1 MLTVVLLAF
10 GVQAADYTTLS
21 LTWSRTGSTADD
33 VEVYVA
39 DEYGVV
45 IDGAEVVFTSTHEFK
60 ETTNAVTESIL
71 CPDVNATT
79 YPEIELTF
87 SITGLPESM
96 DYNVASLDIHALNSS
111 GSYQSNSDAK
121 VRQWNVDI
129 QIGESED
136 ELSSF
141 GSFTDIDIADGVGS
155 SGNVHQYWYVTS
167 TDMQQTGT
175 ELVIRIAISSGTTN
189 VGCFFGLSEI
199 QLYASTGLKSLEMLV
214 DSVSNLGL
222 NYVAGEDPGYY
233 ETEIVEAYETALAAA
248 EEAIAEGVASDT
260 ECDELAAALREALA
274 ALQAAEVIPL
284 PTGYYYIVN
293 ASSFTETS
301 TDDDTYGDVIDVEK
315 AMYDDAEGYALWA
328 TLDTLDLEFMWL
340 VTELDEGGYS
350 IQNLYSGDYIYG
362 AASQSASVP
371 MVAEQEIV
379 QHFAGVGDG
388 TWGIYSDLSA
398 YSYHPNN
405 HEGGTG
411 VSGDIVTWQTNYT
424 TTYRNTWYTREI
436 TDTELIDSL
445 LAVRAVELL
454 NETLQELI
462 DSAEVAVELAKTYP
476 SEDNP
481 QYSYIDGLAEIVDE
495 LESKAEEYTAV
506 VEALEATQEQI
517 DEMREL
523 LAQFYALAAETTEYE
538 ELLAEA
544 EALVEGALV
553 GEDPGYFPEEAIT
566 ALEEAI
572 AAAEEAFTESPTAE
586 TLAAAVA
593 ILEAAIEEFEA
604 SMNQIETGKWYYVI
618 SAASA
623 AYYCDNDLMG
633 KYLHALYGVVD
644 ATLYNGYAVL
654 RDCENELDAHYM
666 WKVEDAGDGTYYL
679 INRAMGVGLR
689 PGDGLY
695 YQYLMS
701 ATYGAWSIEY
711 ATEGTY
717 YIYYPGTSDDYYLCG
732 WSDIDD
738 NITDLAILYSS
749 WMGSYWDEPYWQFVA
764 VDLGEDEDEGAAFT
778 IPFLNNNIKIETL
791 PFSVGYWG
799 DESDPVSVGE
809 MNGEDVWATYAV
821 QSITYDETDDITT
834 VNLTRAD
841 YFDAG
846 EPFVLVTGD
855 PDMYEGYLT
864 YGDTIDIMF
873 PVTDEFVIE
882 GGKANGLAGNLVY
895 GYCYIDSAGYIDHDD
910 DYITYAF
917 TSSDGTSIAYN
928 SGYFLMNA
936 EETEDEVDYQIFFEG
951 GKITGVK
958 SATQIAEEK
967 AAVATGNVYDL
978 QGRQVSEPG
987 KGIYIVGGKKVIY
1000 K

>member
-10 GVQAADYTTLS
+10 GAQAADYTTLS

-315 AMYDDAEGYALWA
+315 AMYDDGEGYALWA

-398 YSYHPNN
+398 YSYHPNG
-405 HEGGTG
+405 HESGAG

-445 LAVRAVELL
+445 LAVRAVEVL

-462 DSAEVAVELAKTYP
+462 DSANNVVELAKTTP
-476 SEDNP
+476 DTDNP
-481 QYSYIDGLAEIVDE
+481 QYNYIDGLAAIVDQ
-495 LESKAEEYTAV
+495 LAALAEGYAPS
-506 VEALEATQEQI
+506 VEAGEATQEQI
-517 DEMREL
+517 DALSEL
-523 LAQFYALAAETTEYE
+523 LTQFAALYVSTDEYDA
-538 ELLAEA
+538 LVAEA
-544 EALVEGALV
+544 QELVDGALI
-553 GEDPGYFPEEAIT
+553 GTDPGCFEETDID
-566 ALEEAI
+566 ALEDAI
-572 AAAEEAFTESPTAE
+572 AAAAVALTDYPTAE

-593 ILEAAIEEFEA
+593 VLEEAIAAFEA
-604 SMNQIETGKWYYVI
+604 SMVKIETGTWYYLI
-618 SAASA
+618 SGSTRDDSYTGTYLYAASEMYDGSLFDGYTKFGTA
-623 AYYCDNDLMG
+623 G
-633 KYLHALYGVVD
+633 D
-644 ATLYNGYAVL
+644 A
-654 RDCENELDAHYM
+654 ELLNTRYM
-666 WKVEDAGDGTYYL
+666 WKFEESDEDGKLYL
-679 INRAMGVGLR
+679 INRATGLSPYAYAGYIYGYMTDVENGVWEVNYA
-689 PGDGLY
+689 GDG
-695 YQYLMS
+695 MFS
-701 ATYGAWSIEY
+701 FSV
-711 ATEGTY
+711 EGTSYTYSLAPYSY
-717 YIYYPGTSDDYYLCG
+717 YNCVVNSPNYADG
-732 WSDIDD
+732 WQ
-738 NITDLAILYSS
+738 LK
-749 WMGSYWDEPYWQFVA
+749 A
-764 VDLGEDEDEGAAFT
+764 VELGEGDEAYMT
-778 IPFLNNNIKIETL
+778 LPVLNYNIRVMTL
-791 PFSVGYWG
+791 PFNVGYWG
-799 DESDPVSVGE
+799 DESDPLTVCE
-809 MNGEDVWATYAV
+809 MNGEEVWQTYTV
-821 QSITYDETDDITT
+821 KSVVYDESTDATT
-834 VNLTRAD
+834 VELTRKD
-841 YFDAG
+841 IIPAG
-846 EPFVLVTGD
+846 EPFVLVVGD
-855 PDMYEGYLT
+855 YENYSGYA
-864 YGDTIDIMF
+864 YVDESDTIDVSL
-873 PVTDEFVIE
+873 PLETEFVTA
-882 GGKANGLAGNLVY
+882 GGKIDGLVGSLNESYMTEKGL
-895 GYCYIDSAGYIDHDD
+895 GYIDYDD
-910 DYITYAF
+910 DYIYYSITTSTSTYL
-917 TSSDGTSIAYN
+917 GYN
-928 SGYFLMNA
+928 SGYFVETA
-936 EETEDEVDYQIFFEG
+936 ETGDGDTDLTIVFEG
-951 GKITGVK
+951 GQITAVE
-958 SATQIAEEK
+958 AVPAAEG
-967 AAVATGNVYDL
+967 AQASDAVYDL
-978 QGRQVSEPG
+978 QGRQVSAPG